1 MKQLYLLLLLPTF
14 VFSKNSLETKQLKIE
29 TDSIKDVEIQV
40 QKYIDDA
47 WDLIMKG
54 NDSALIFTEKAME
67 ISKLK
72 NYALGKAITFE
83 TEGMYYEIVKSNYNL
98 ASQLYFKGIEV
109 CETNNLEYASS
120 IYHTLGVMFHQS
132 DSYVK
137 ALKYFTTAHNLAT
150 KANDSILIKMCLIN
164 LGSVNSSLE
173 NFDTAIDF
181 MEKSLAYKIKIRQD
195 LDYSTY
201 CNLGNLYVKQKKYD
215 KALPYLLKATEQ
227 HPDNFN
233 SEINLHFLLQLK
245 ALTKDTTGMKPILK
259 RAKVASVSAVRLRE
273 KSLLLRTLADYY
285 KSIENYKEAIKYRDE
300 FINIFE
306 EIKEKQRDETVY
318 EIETKYETEKKDA
331 QLQLLK
337 VESEKKEQQKQ
348 IYFIMAISG
357 LLIASILGFTVK
369 KNIKK
374 NATLARQKKLLEAAL
389 NEKNA
394 LLKEVHHRVKNS
406 FQIVSSLLY
415 LQSENSEDK
424 EAKIAIKEA
433 ENRVRSM
440 VLVHQKLYN
449 KDELVGIDTKEYI
462 TDLVKDIIDSHHFKE
477 EKIKY
482 ELNIASFVLDIET
495 ITPIGLILNELII
508 NTLKHAFKEE
518 KKGSKI
524 LINFAKENDKLV
536 LRVKDNGKGFEGE
549 IKSSSFGI
557 TLMKALS
564 KKLKATLHYN
574 SEPAIG
580 TEAILNIT
588 KFNVL

>member
-1 MKQLYLLLLLPTF
+1 MKQLYLLLLLP
-14 VFSKNSLETKQLKIE
+14 VFMFSNNSVEKDELKV
-29 TDSIKDVEIQV
+29 TNDSIKSVKVEV
-40 QKYIDDA
+40 QEYIDFA
-47 WDLIMKG
+47 WDYIMKG
-54 NDSALIFTEKAME
+54 NDSALIFIEKAME
-67 ISKLK
+67 ISELK
-72 NYALGKAITFE
+72 NYVIGKAITFE
-83 TEGMYYEIVKSNYNL
+83 TEGMYYEIVKSNYTL

-109 CETNNLEYASS
+109 CEANNLEYASS
-120 IYHTLGVMFHQS
+120 IYHTLGIMFHQS

-137 ALKYFTTAHNLAT
+137 ALKYFTIAHNLA
-150 KANDSILIKMCLIN
+150 KESNDSILIKMCLIN

-181 MEKSLAYKIKIRQD
+181 MEESLAFKINIRQD

-201 CNLGNLYVKQKKYD
+201 CNLGNLYVKQEKYN

-300 FINIFE
+300 YITAFE

-318 EIETKYETEKKDA
+318 ELETKYETEKKDA
-331 QLQLLK
+331 QLNLLK

-348 IYFIMAISG
+348 LYFIMAISG

-369 KNIKK
+369 KNIQK
-374 NATLARQKKLLEAAL
+374 NATLAKQKKLLEAAL
-389 NEKNA
+389 NEKNT

-482 ELNIASFVLDIET
+482 ELNIVSLVLDIET

-508 NTLKHAFKEE
+508 NCLKHAFKEE
-518 KKGSKI
+518 KKESKI
-524 LINFAKENDKLV
+524 IVSFTEDNNKL
-536 LRVKDNGKGFEGE
+536 LLTVKDNGKGFEGE

-564 KKLKATLHYN
+564 KKLKATLQYN
-574 SEPAIG
+574 SKVGIG
-580 TEAILNIT
+580 TEATLNIK
-588 KFNVL
+588 KFNIL